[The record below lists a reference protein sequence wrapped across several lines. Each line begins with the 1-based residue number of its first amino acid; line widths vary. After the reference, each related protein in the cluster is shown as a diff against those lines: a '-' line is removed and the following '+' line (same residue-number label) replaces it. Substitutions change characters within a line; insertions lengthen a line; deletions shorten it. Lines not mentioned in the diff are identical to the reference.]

1 MIEKPKEAT
10 QENLIKTIK
19 REGKWISTLEENGS
33 IWRTFDNKRTRY
45 VLINDKIYS
54 EMTL

>member
-1 MIEKPKEAT
+1 MIEKPKEVS

-33 IWRTFDNKRTRY
+33 IWRTFDYKRTRY